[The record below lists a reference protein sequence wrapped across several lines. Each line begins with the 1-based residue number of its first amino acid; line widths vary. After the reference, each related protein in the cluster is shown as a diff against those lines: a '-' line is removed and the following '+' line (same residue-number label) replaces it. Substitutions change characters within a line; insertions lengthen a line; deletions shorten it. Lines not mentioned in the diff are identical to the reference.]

1 MDRRVNQ
8 TMSVPQLH
16 LSNFVESNLRG
27 DKKLKKFHTNEE
39 EQLIALIIYKLFK
52 SPTCLDAY
60 HIAKLI
66 GLTVNSKPI
75 FDDEDPDEELKS
87 WIELGSKINFAL
99 LEGNG
104 SLDELLMGS
113 QSFINLTA
121 KNIELHQKIAPY
133 RKKASARW
141 SNEWKQIRPRLLTA
155 KSLSIGDPK
164 IDSLNLTWESML
176 NHCARTL
183 EQINM
188 TTLAAKLIAL
198 KLELLINR
206 K

>member
-1 MDRRVNQ
+1 M
-8 TMSVPQLH
+8 
-16 LSNFVESNLRG
+16 
-27 DKKLKKFHTNEE
+27 KKFHTNEE

-52 SPTCLDAY
+52 GPTCLDAY

-66 GLTVNSKPI
+66 GLTVNNKPI

-104 SLDELLMGS
+104 SLDEILMAP
-113 QSFINLTA
+113 QIFTNLKA
-121 KNIELHQKIAPY
+121 KNIELHQKIAPF

-141 SNEWKQIRPRLLTA
+141 SNEWKQIRPRLVAA
-155 KSLSIGDPK
+155 KSLAIGNPK
-164 IDSLNLTWESML
+164 IDSLNLTWEYML
-176 NHCARTL
+176 NYCARTL

-188 TTLAAKLIAL
+188 TKLAMKIIDL
-198 KLELLINR
+198 KLELMMDR